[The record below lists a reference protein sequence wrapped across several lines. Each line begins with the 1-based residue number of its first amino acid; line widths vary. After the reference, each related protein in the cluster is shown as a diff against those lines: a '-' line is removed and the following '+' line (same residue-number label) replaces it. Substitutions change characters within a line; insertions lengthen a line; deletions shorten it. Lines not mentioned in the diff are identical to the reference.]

1 MRLIL
6 VNTKQKIAVL
16 ATGLA
21 IATTGFVAEAA
32 PASPSGAP
40 GVVVAA
46 GDEAAADERGASR
59 SEPSGALEPP
69 AGQHQEK

>member
-32 PASPSGAP
+32 PASSASAPGAVVAVTADDESGASDSKL
-40 GVVVAA
+40 A
-46 GDEAAADERGASR
+46 GASK
-59 SEPSGALEPP
+59 PGAD
-69 AGQHQEK
+69 AHHEK